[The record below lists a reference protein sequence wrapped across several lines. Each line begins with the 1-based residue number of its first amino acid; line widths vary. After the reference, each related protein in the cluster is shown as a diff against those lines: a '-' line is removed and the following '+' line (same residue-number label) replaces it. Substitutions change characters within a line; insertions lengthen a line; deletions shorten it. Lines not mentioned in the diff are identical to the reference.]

1 MAPMS
6 TWKKINL
13 AVTIVSVVVLLYA
26 FVLILHKATPPD
38 VPIDAQAAARAE
50 QKIEAAD
57 LAEAA
62 GHPAKVELDS
72 AELSS
77 YLHQN
82 LALMDENGSTGSAAR
97 TSGEVA
103 NSNPTPVDPTASIP
117 GADHATVEEVR
128 SSVKD
133 VRVDMVGDM
142 IMAYV
147 VFNIHGK
154 DLSLELNGHLHAED
168 GYLKFEPVSGKLG
181 SLPLPQSTL
190 DAAVKRLMSSP
201 ENRENLKL
209 PPGIADVR
217 IENGQALLI
226 YK

>member
-1 MAPMS
+1 MS

>member
-1 MAPMS
+1 VAPMS

-13 AVTIVSVVVLLYA
+13 AVTIVSVVVLLY
-26 FVLILHKATPPD
+26 VLVLVLHKSTPPD
-38 VPIDAQAAARAE
+38 VAYDANAAERAE
-50 QKIEAAD
+50 QKIETAG

-62 GHPAKVELDS
+62 GHAARVQLDPTELN
-72 AELSS
+72 S

-82 LALMDENGSTGSAAR
+82 LELMDENGSTTSAAR

-103 NSNPTPVDPTASIP
+103 TSNPTPVDPTASIP

-133 VRVDMVGDM
+133 VQVNMAGDL
-142 IMAYV
+142 ITAYV

-168 GYLKFEPVSGKLG
+168 GYLRFEPVSGKLG

-217 IENGQALLI
+217 IENGQAVLI

>member
-1 MAPMS
+1 VAPMS

-13 AVTIVSVVVLLYA
+13 AVTIASVVVLLYVL
-26 FVLILHKATPPD
+26 VLILQKSTPPD
-38 VPIDAQAAARAE
+38 VAFDANAAARAE
-50 QKIEAAD
+50 QKIEAAG
-57 LAEAA
+57 LAVAA
-62 GHPAKVELDS
+62 GHAAKVQLDPTELN
-72 AELSS
+72 S

-82 LALMDENGSTGSAAR
+82 LELMGENGSMASASR
-97 TSGEVA
+97 KSDEVA
-103 NSNPTPVDPTASIP
+103 NANPTPVDPTASIP
-117 GADHATVEEVR
+117 DADHATVDEVR
-128 SSVKD
+128 SSVTD
-133 VRVDMVGDM
+133 VKVDMVGDL

-147 VFNIHGK
+147 VFNLHGK

-217 IENGQALLI
+217 IENGQAVLI

>member
-1 MAPMS
+1 MPPMS
-6 TWKKINL
+6 MWKKVNL
-13 AVTIVSVVVLLYA
+13 LVTIVSVVVLLYA
-26 FVLILHKATPPD
+26 FVLILHEATPPD
-38 VPIDAQAAARAE
+38 VPIDAQAAARAK

-57 LAEAA
+57 LAKAA

-103 NSNPTPVDPTASIP
+103 NSDPTPVDPTASIP

-209 PPGIADVR
+209 PPDIADVR
-217 IENGQALLI
+217 IENGQAVLI